1 MKLMKKIYLLFFA
14 IALSLTACRR
24 SGSAESITVEEKVT
38 EKETQHRI
46 SWRQKKADIHSMT
59 KQLQEYLKQHKIKY
73 KSVKYGKDSY
83 NKYGIFPEDQINDQE
98 KKYLPDDV
106 CYFLVF
112 LPEGSGK
119 ANPATAVFVRKNKV
133 WRLSNYYSE

>member
-1 MKLMKKIYLLFFA
+1 MKKICLFFIV
-14 IALSLTACRR
+14 IALSFTACKRN
-24 SGSAESITVEEKVT
+24 GNAESTTVKEKVI
-38 EKETQHRI
+38 EKDTQHQI
-46 SWRQKKADIHSMT
+46 SWRQKKSDIHSMT
-59 KQLQEYLKQHKIKY
+59 KQLQEYLKQHNIKY

-119 ANPATAVFVRKNKV
+119 ANPATAVFVRKNKL

>member
-1 MKLMKKIYLLFFA
+1 MKKFYILFFV
-14 IALSLTACRR
+14 IALSFTACRR
-24 SGSAESITVEEKVT
+24 TENAESTTVEEKVT
-38 EKETQHRI
+38 EKDSQHQI
-46 SWRQKKADIHSMT
+46 SWRQKKSDIHSMT
-59 KQLQEYLKQHKIKY
+59 KYLQEYLKQHKINY

-112 LPEGSGK
+112 IPKGSGK